1 MKSKSKKQKIK
12 IILLIVL
19 LLFGVTFGY
28 LAIKQY
34 LNRQGQKIEKKNV
47 EPELLYENLQ
57 YNYSVILP
65 GGWRTSELD
74 PNGKVVALISSQAPK
89 KVQSREE
96 ILKSGGMILQ
106 PQVSGLSKPAELIA
120 YRNDW
125 EKYLQQSGVEF
136 EVKSKKIGRYDSYI
150 FTVKI
155 PKNKANIVQEVHIFI
170 NTIPKI
176 LLQSLSFNKVIEDIV
191 SRIEGSDKLFQ
202 DKKSKIDEINT
213 FLGLIN
219 QKKYDDAYEKIDNKR
234 LKSVKELKELVAGKE
249 EWFGGA
255 TIWYSI
261 STQASQE
268 LYRGSILQ
276 GNDKHL
282 VLVRVSAEGSVTKI
296 KEFSITPALSKEAK
310 TDNN

>member
-1 MKSKSKKQKIK
+1 MKSKIKNIKLK

-19 LLFGVTFGY
+19 LLFGVTSGY
-28 LAIKQY
+28 LAVKRY
-34 LNRQGQKIEKKNV
+34 VNHREQKIEKKKV
-47 EPELLYENLQ
+47 ESELLYENLQ

-74 PNGKVVALISSQAPK
+74 TNGKVIALISPQAAK
-89 KVQSREE
+89 KVQSRTE
-96 ILKSGGMILQ
+96 ILKSGGIILQ

-155 PKNKANIVQEVHIFI
+155 PKNKADIVQEVHTFI
-170 NTIPKI
+170 NTTPKI
-176 LLQSLSFNKVIEDIV
+176 LLQSLSFNKIIKDIV
-191 SRIEGSDKLFQ
+191 SRIEGSSKLFQ

-219 QKKYDDAYEKIDNKR
+219 QKKYEDAYEKIDNKR
-234 LKSVKELKELVAGKE
+234 LKSVQELKELVAGNE

-255 TIWYSI
+255 TLWYSI
-261 STQASQE
+261 STQNNQE
-268 LYRGSILQ
+268 LYRGLIIKE
-276 GNDKHL
+276 NEKHL
-282 VLVRVSAEGSVTKI
+282 VLVRVSIEGLITKI
-296 KEFSITPALSKEAK
+296 KEFSITPALQKGE
-310 TDNN
+310 N